1 MYYSSFSAAA
11 AGMFNWPVI
20 DLLQNKDECLS
31 GQYILSSAINK
42 EERETWKV
50 QREVQNEYIV
60 YEKNMDITLLVCW
73 FQNKLFYVIAVLT
86 VIYVFSRF

>member
-20 DLLQNKDECLS
+20 DLLQNKDESLS

-42 EERETWKV
+42 KEIETWKV
-50 QREVQNEYIV
+50 QRGSSKWIHSIWKEYGH
-60 YEKNMDITLLVCW
+60 
-73 FQNKLFYVIAVLT
+73 YVMSLMIPE
-86 VIYVFSRF
+86 